1 MAREYGLISYMFG
14 RKIMNLWMSISRERK
29 IFIYTE
35 IGNVMTKETFHLKR
49 DHIRLLENI
58 NICWN
63 NEEYGAPKVD
73 NDQPLGYSISGSIGS
88 ELLNYLDIDAR
99 NKEDVDDAKQIYN
112 ELDTAMQI
120 VLSNKTFD
128 TGVFEKDEC
137 SRNWTRIA
145 VEHDGNCPSCDK
157 RVSLSIASMYGEWKC
172 SECDV
177 TQDISLDR

>member
-1 MAREYGLISYMFG
+1 MFG
-14 RKIMNLWMSISRERK
+14 RKLIFLYLRRYDKRK
-29 IFIYTE
+29 IFIYTK
-35 IGNVMTKETFHLKR
+35 IDNVMTKETFHLKQ
-49 DHIRLLENI
+49 DHLRLLENI

-73 NDQPLGYSISGSIGS
+73 NDQPLSDSISESLDS
-88 ELLNYLDIDAR
+88 ELLNYLNIDDSH
-99 NKEDVDDAKQIYN
+99 KKDVDYAKQIYN

-128 TGVFEKDEC
+128 TGVFEKDEY
-137 SRNWTRIA
+137 SRNWSRIA

-177 TQDISLDR
+177 TQAISLDR